1 MFSKLPMLPRDERKP
16 EPPLFPL
23 PKRLKDRLE
32 IVVRYED
39 EKR

>member
-1 MFSKLPMLPRDERKP
+1 MFCKLPMPPRDERKP
-16 EPPLFPL
+16 EPPLFPT

-39 EKR
+39 KKK